1 MSGHTLNISSVYI
14 FGLILINPAGHA
26 LAAASDMDFRLFTSP
41 DQRYALDQA
50 RRTGPR
56 SDETHAVSII
66 KTEENKPL
74 AQISIRGYVQRNNAL
89 NTVWTQDGSTLRPQ
103 SLNPDV
109 YINSQNIQN
118 SKVPIT
124 VGGET
129 VNLKPGQVYAGPNRR
144 IRESMENVPDIPLP
158 STAPSIA
165 TESSSTRIPVG
176 PEAASAL
183 VEKSTRTIL
192 PSGSPP

>member
-1 MSGHTLNISSVYI
+1 MSGLTSNKLFV
-14 FGLILINPAGHA
+14 FGLILLNPTGYAPT
-26 LAAASDMDFRLFTSP
+26 LASDTDFRLFTSA

-50 RRTGPR
+50 RRAGPR
-56 SDETHAVSII
+56 SDEPHAVPIA
-66 KTEENKPL
+66 KTEEQKPL
-74 AQISIRGYVQRNNAL
+74 AQITIRGFVQRNNAP

-144 IRESMENVPDIPLP
+144 IRESMEKVPESPLP
-158 STAPSIA
+158 STTPSIA
-165 TESSSTRIPVG
+165 TELSSTTIPVG

-183 VEKSTRTIL
+183 VEKATRTIL